1 MEQLQLGITLNSS
14 GEATFNGTVKIGGSS
29 GTTLTT
35 GNTLNTNTDLGD
47 VGLSLADI
55 SGSISGSYLNEGSS
69 SMASRV
75 KIESTGISVDNASGT
90 SLASL
95 TNSLRVGQ
103 IGDNRSRLEIDSD
116 GNLEII
122 NRQGSTD
129 TTVVSLDKDG
139 NGTFSGD
146 LSAAGGTFAGQLTI
160 GGSDTSLT
168 SAAIANALSTE
179 ISGSS
184 LSGSDSATTTG
195 EAGVSAAGTA
205 QAAVDVVESRVII
218 TGADVTVAHNS
229 GHNKGIFNAA
239 GLTIIG
245 NNQTGSLFGNFGAE
259 VYGASDKNESCLLY
273 TSPSPRDGT

>member
-1 MEQLQLGITLNSS
+1 MS
-14 GEATFNGTVKIGGSS
+14 GSIKANGGTIGGMTIDDDSIFAGTKDTAGFASNNADITIGTDGIHTKTFFVNTDGTS
-29 GTTLTT
+29 GFKGTLTIGST
-35 GNTLNTNTDLGD
+35 DLTAGNTLNTNTDLGD

-55 SGSISGSYLNEGSS
+55 SGSISGSYLNAGSS

-139 NGTFSGD
+139 NGTFSGN
-146 LSAAGGTFAGQLTI
+146 LSAAGVNLLE
-160 GGSDTSLT
+160 SLE
-168 SAAIANALSTE
+168 IAKSVSNNVVVTEALE
-179 ISGSS
+179 H
-184 LSGSDSATTTG
+184 
-195 EAGVSAAGTA
+195 V
-205 QAAVDVVESRVII
+205 
-218 TGADVTVAHNS
+218 
-229 GHNKGIFNAA
+229 K
-239 GLTIIG
+239 
-245 NNQTGSLFGNFGAE
+245 
-259 VYGASDKNESCLLY
+259 
-273 TSPSPRDGT
+273 